1 MTKSLRGFAASGMTN
16 RKDNDLRRRRTQKR
30 TKTVAE
36 ERASQDETT
45 RFLCNLFAFWL
56 HCSNKRCRRERACTG
71 NAHACHNHHWWSHSE
86 EDREWARA
94 WLTAALA
101 GKTVQEAFAV
111 ADASQEAR
119 ERLRGI
125 AVSEPGRPSPSP
137 GANARARNP

>member
-1 MTKSLRGFAASGMTN
+1 
-16 RKDNDLRRRRTQKR
+16 LRRRRTQKR